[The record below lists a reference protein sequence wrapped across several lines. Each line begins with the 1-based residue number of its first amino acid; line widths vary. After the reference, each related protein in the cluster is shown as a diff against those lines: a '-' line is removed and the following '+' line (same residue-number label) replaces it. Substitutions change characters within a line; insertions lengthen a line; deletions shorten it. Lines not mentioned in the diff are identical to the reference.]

1 MRNKYGDRI
10 YSDNTLRN
18 MTKEE
23 LIEQIR
29 ILEHN
34 HEILHE
40 RVENQANAF
49 PVLAYTELEEV
60 LSPVISKIKN
70 IPYSY
75 DFTNDANYII
85 GKVREIIHSTLE
97 EYENKAHNSTIHN
110 AYEKLIDEA
119 IEKFAEYCYVNGISF
134 SYCTAA
140 DTPAIEVNRKIIDNF
155 YEVQR
160 KGCIDKSCTIKDE
173 NSLFLNT
180 NYEKYFQN
188 VQKIIEEEIPSTNEI
203 DKLRNLLI
211 SDTSTSTYEKE
222 QDERD
227 FE

>member
-60 LSPVISKIKN
+60 LSPVISKIKD

-85 GKVREIIHSTLE
+85 GKVREIIHNTLE
-97 EYENKAHNSTIHN
+97 EYENKAHNSTVHN
-110 AYEKLIDEA
+110 AYEKLIDKA
-119 IEKFAEYCYVNGISF
+119 IEKFTEYCYINGISF
-134 SYCTAA
+134 SYCTTA
-140 DTPAIEVNRKIIDNF
+140 DNPAIEINRKIIDEF

-160 KGCIDKSCTIKDE
+160 KGCIDKSYTIKDE
-173 NSLFLNT
+173 SSLFLNT
-180 NYEKYFQN
+180 QAK
-188 VQKIIEEEIPSTNEI
+188 EIA
-203 DKLRNLLI
+203 
-211 SDTSTSTYEKE
+211 E